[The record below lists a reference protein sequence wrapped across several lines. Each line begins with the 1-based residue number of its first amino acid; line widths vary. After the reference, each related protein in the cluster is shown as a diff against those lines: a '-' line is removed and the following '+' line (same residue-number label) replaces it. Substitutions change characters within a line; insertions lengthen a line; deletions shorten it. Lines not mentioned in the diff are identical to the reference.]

1 MEEEPMDQG
10 ESTYGMSNVEYD
22 LVVTL
27 GNLLEGMEALQK
39 YAQDAEQAG
48 DQETATIF
56 RTLRENNRSSVQQLR
71 SALGRQMSAGS

>member
-1 MEEEPMDQG
+1 MDQG
-10 ESTYGMSNVEYD
+10 ERTYGMSDVQYD
-22 LVVTL
+22 LVVSL

-48 DQETATIF
+48 DQETATAF

-71 SALGRQMSAGS
+71 SALTRQLGSGS

>member
-1 MEEEPMDQG
+1 MDAG

-22 LVVTL
+22 LVVSL
-27 GNLLEGMEALQK
+27 GNLLEGMEVLQK

-48 DQETATIF
+48 DQETATAF

-71 SALGRQMSAGS
+71 GALARQLSAGS

>member
-1 MEEEPMDQG
+1 MDQG

>member
-1 MEEEPMDQG
+1 MDAG

-22 LVVTL
+22 LVVSL

-48 DQETATIF
+48 DQETATAF

-71 SALGRQMSAGS
+71 SALARQLSSGS